1 MLGNLL
7 NAKVNAM
14 ERRRYP
20 RFETSIPIMVQA
32 LSSDFKT
39 FPWINQGTVKN
50 ISYRGVYFTCK
61 KISGFLRKDQIRE
74 CIITSLLEKPD
85 SPPLFIGRIRVVRI
99 EPLES
104 GSCDSGVAFDF
115 ISGKFFGHHI
125 K

>member
-20 RFETSIPIMVQA
+20 RFQTSIPIMVKA
-32 LSSDFKT
+32 LASDFKT
-39 FPWINQGTVKN
+39 FPLINQGTVEN
-50 ISYRGVYFTCK
+50 ISYGGVYFICNN
-61 KISGFLRKDQIRE
+61 ISAVLRKDQIRE

-99 EPLES
+99 EHLES

-115 ISGKFFGHHI
+115 ISGKFYGYPI

>member
-1 MLGNLL
+1 
-7 NAKVNAM
+7 M

-20 RFETSIPIMVQA
+20 RFQTSIPIMVQA

-39 FPWINQGTVKN
+39 FPWINQGTVEN
-50 ISYRGVYFTCK
+50 ISCGGVYFTCSN
-61 KISGFLRKDQIRE
+61 ISGFLRKDQIRE

-85 SPPLFIGRIRVVRI
+85 SPPLFIGRVRVVRI
-99 EPLES
+99 EHLES
-104 GSCDSGVAFDF
+104 GSCDNGVAFDF